1 MQAVYIQTTQ
11 FSVGEAQ
18 ANVRVFLC
26 VQSSSGISGSHLCF
40 LPGLFLHLDKL
51 VVNPHHL
58 RGLEEGVQQ
67 FFSRGPV
74 GIAGEAS
81 VLVCACNIFDYHT
94 TFNNRI
100 LMERAEGRG
109 GAEVALCKAWMGQQM
124 GFLHSGRGSVPLVNY
139 ISAEASHI
147 ARAFDFES
155 YRTWDNDWFH
165 RLCDFGVHKWDV

>member
-1 MQAVYIQTTQ
+1 
-11 FSVGEAQ
+11 
-18 ANVRVFLC
+18 
-26 VQSSSGISGSHLCF
+26 
-40 LPGLFLHLDKL
+40 
-51 VVNPHHL
+51 
-58 RGLEEGVQQ
+58 
-67 FFSRGPV
+67 
-74 GIAGEAS
+74 
-81 VLVCACNIFDYHT
+81 
-94 TFNNRI
+94 
-100 LMERAEGRG
+100 MERAEGRG